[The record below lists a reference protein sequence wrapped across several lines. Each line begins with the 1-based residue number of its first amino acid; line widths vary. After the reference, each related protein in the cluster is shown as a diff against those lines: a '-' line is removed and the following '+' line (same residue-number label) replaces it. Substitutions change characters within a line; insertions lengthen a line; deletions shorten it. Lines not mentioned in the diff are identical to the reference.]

1 MKSTHVNFRD
11 NWFRKKIEQA
21 KKHQEKAYHDVNEL
35 VIEERQ
41 GKQIVLTDGTR
52 LTEFISCS
60 YLGLDMDQRL
70 ITGATDSIQ
79 KCGVTFAAARTRAR
93 VKSFVVLEELL
104 NKIFCNSYTV
114 VFGSLHLAHL
124 GFFPLLASGEMP
136 SYPLKDNG
144 VVFILD
150 KTVHASIQINRGL
163 LGQFGEVV
171 LENFQ
176 QLDAVEKIAQRAAAH
191 DRTPIFISDSVG
203 SMGGIVSIETIAAL
217 AERYEGYAYL
227 DDAHGMSIHGNNG
240 CGYVLKCLQ
249 HQLPPR
255 IILST
260 SLAKAFGAVAGV
272 LVLPTR
278 ADMEMVKRFATT
290 YVFGG
295 PPPLAI
301 IDTAIASAKIHLSP
315 EITVFQ
321 NRLWSN
327 VQHFDKLFGTLGD
340 RLINNTMP
348 SPVRGILIGD
358 EFKAIFCALQLR
370 KAGFLVT
377 TAMYPTVAKGRS
389 MLRVAISAA
398 HLKED
403 INKLHSAFSK
413 VLSDAALEK
422 VVGM

>member
-1 MKSTHVNFRD
+1 MKIIHANFRN
-11 NWFRKKIEQA
+11 NWFRKKVEQA
-21 KKHQEKAYHDVNEL
+21 REHQEKAYHEVNEL
-35 VIEERQ
+35 VIEERE

-60 YLGLDMDQRL
+60 YLGLDMDERL
-70 ITGATDSIQ
+70 IAGATSSIQ

-104 NKIFCNSYTV
+104 NKIFCDNYTV

-136 SYPLKDNG
+136 SFPLKENG

-163 LGQFGEVV
+163 LSQFGEVV

-176 QLDAVEKIAQRAAAH
+176 QLDDLEKIAQRAAAH
-191 DRTPIFISDSVG
+191 DRTPVFISDSVG
-203 SMGGIVSIETIAAL
+203 SMGGIVSIEAIAAL
-217 AERYEGYAYL
+217 AERYKGYAYL
-227 DDAHGMSIHGNNG
+227 DDAHGMSIHGENG

-249 HQLPPR
+249 HKLPPR
-255 IILST
+255 VIIST

-295 PPPLAI
+295 PPPLTI
-301 IDTAIASAKIHLSP
+301 IDSAIASAKIHLSP
-315 EITVFQ
+315 EIKVFQ
-321 NRLWSN
+321 NRLWDN
-327 VQHFDKLFGTLGD
+327 VQYFDELFGTFGD
-340 RLINNTMP
+340 RLVNNKKP
-348 SPVRGILIGD
+348 SPVRGVLIGD
-358 EFKAIFCALQLR
+358 EFKAIACALQLR

-389 MLRVAISAA
+389 MLRAAISAS
-398 HLKED
+398 HSKED
-403 INKLHSAFSK
+403 INKLYAAFNEALKS
-413 VLSDAALEK
+413 VALEK
-422 VVGM
+422 AVGM